1 MYDDGLVTCT
11 DAELIINRYY
21 FPFGSAKRIPL
32 SGIRG
37 VRWMPLPHGSLR
49 IWGSGD
55 FVHWLNLDFGR
66 SQKKAALV
74 IDLGRRIVPVITP
87 DEPARLVAELAAH
100 GIATSGF
107 PQGPARA

>member
-11 DAELIINRYY
+11 DAELIIQRYY
-21 FPFGSAKRIPL
+21 FPLGSAKRIPL

-37 VRWMPLPHGSLR
+37 VDWRPLPHGSLR

-55 FVHWLNLDFGR
+55 FVHWFNLDARRPGKR
-66 SQKKAALV
+66 AALV
-74 IDLGRRIVPVITP
+74 IDLGRRIVPVVTP
-87 DEPARLVAELAAH
+87 DEPGRLVAELAAH

-107 PQGPARA
+107 PQGPAGT